1 MTIRATR
8 IIIYSVKGDED
19 IMKFRE
25 VEAIIKKDGWEYS
38 YAKGSHHYYIH
49 PTKPGKISIPF
60 HGSKD
65 LKIKTVKSILKQA
78 GLE

>member
-1 MTIRATR
+1 
-8 IIIYSVKGDED
+8 
-19 IMKFRE
+19 MKFRE
-25 VEAIIKKDGWEYS
+25 IEAILKKDGWEYS
-38 YAKGSHHYYIH
+38 YTKGSHYYYIH